1 MSSLLWSSVSSP
13 CSLLPST
20 VRERSGDSS
29 GKRSPTIKAQQGDTI
44 IVELK
49 NSFMTENVA
58 VHWHGIRQFKK
69 TFDKRTHTLRIPDM
83 LEKSK
88 ALKLPGGLADEGELP
103 EAVNS
108 GLGLLFSSVEP
119 VFSSFR
125 MTKLR

>member
-1 MSSLLWSSVSSP
+1 MNNSV
-13 CSLLPST
+13 
-20 VRERSGDSS
+20 
-29 GKRSPTIKAQQGDTI
+29 
-44 IVELK
+44 
-49 NSFMTENVA
+49 
-58 VHWHGIRQFKK
+58 KK
-69 TFDKRTHTLRIPDM
+69 TFDKRTHTLRIPAM

-88 ALKLPGGLADEGELP
+88 ALKFKPGGLADEGELP